1 MQQGCDYIVVFGAAV
16 GSDGKPSAVLRHRLD
31 AAVKSAEGRS
41 RARFLV
47 TGGLGDHPPA
57 EADAMR
63 GYLLERGIQD
73 RMIMTEPKGLDTLSS
88 AVHCIEILKQRSDVE
103 SIVLCS
109 SSFHLPRCWLI
120 FRVLGFAARTAEIQC
135 DRRILGPSRWLRAS
149 VREGPAIVWDVAI
162 ALGRR
167 LLSSQSF
174 AVLGSIF
181 VFISMILSSG
191 KPLISA

>member
-1 MQQGCDYIVVFGAAV
+1 MVVFGAAV
-16 GSDGKPSAVLRHRLD
+16 ESDGKPSAVLRHRLD

-120 FRVLGFAARTAEIQC
+120 FRVLGFAVRTAEIQS
-135 DRRILGPSRWLRAS
+135 DRRILGSSRWLRAS